1 MSRKKG
7 ECSLSDNYGRSA
19 GKGKA
24 DEVIYWRTPM
34 SRQVHP
40 GWITWNDSVSGT
52 KMRDFSIRGFEPL
65 WKYGRINGKA
75 WEREVDRRSEL
86 GEEVSYAER
95 IWGPILRHL
104 DGPAEFP
111 LEQIIGLRWYRPE
124 DCPIPNVHFPQLDG
138 QKVKEYR
145 CPQCQNRPPFIDVN
159 GVGGV
164 TDLANHLQIMHE
176 WKRESLMAY
185 GDRVGIDFNKIDAV
199 DQPIQEYVVGTP
211 EDESGNSGA
220 PSSCRCGWLVP
231 PDSKNPQQSLIMHQN
246 IHCKLRKKEPATA

>member
-1 MSRKKG
+1 M
-7 ECSLSDNYGRSA
+7 
-19 GKGKA
+19 
-24 DEVIYWRTPM
+24 
-34 SRQVHP
+34 HP

-65 WKYGRINGKA
+65 WRYGRINGKA

-95 IWGPILRHL
+95 IWGPILRHP

-199 DQPIQEYVVGTP
+199 DQPMQEYVVGSPRVVDEDP
-211 EDESGNSGA
+211 EVVIGA
-220 PSSCRCGWLVP
+220 TIVVEQVTGEPEPVSCECGWVP
-231 PDSKNPQQSLIMHQN
+231 KADSKNPQQSLIMHQN